1 MVLSAAVLLA
11 GCSSGEAGAGASPGA
26 SVTASATASV
36 SSGPPTP
43 SPSTPP
49 PYPTGSAGCHR
60 NTSWSTKDAA
70 EWLRLNAKTPGSAF
84 SVVTDA
90 VELERSSDG
99 YGPLCRPLTVH
110 VEIWKLGY
118 SAPGPVSREDLL
130 KKHRSRPDYYFE
142 MTLVK
147 RERFRVD
154 GREAHS
160 VRFPRSV
167 RAANLGACAGSL
179 VAVSVGGPLAA
190 RELPRDIS
198 TTTGNGPL
206 DREDVGFRTRRVAEY
221 GLRAASA
228 PQVCGPDG
236 RPTATPSPGGV
247 VPSFPGGPSV
257 PAPPS

>member
-1 MVLSAAVLLA
+1 M
-11 GCSSGEAGAGASPGA
+11 
-26 SVTASATASV
+26 TASTTAAV

-60 NTSWSTKDAA
+60 NASWSTKDAV
-70 EWLRLNAKTPGSAF
+70 EWLRLNAETPGSAF
-84 SVVTDA
+84 SVTQDA
-90 VELERSSDG
+90 VELERSPDG

-118 SAPGPVSREDLL
+118 SAARGGPVSREDLL
-130 KKHRSRPDYYFE
+130 KHRSRPDYYFE
-142 MTLVK
+142 LTLVK
-147 RERFRVD
+147 RARFRAD
-154 GREAHS
+154 GREAHT

-167 RAANLGACAGSL
+167 RAARLGACTGSL

-206 DREDVGFRTRRVAEY
+206 DREDVGFRTERVAEY
-221 GLRAASA
+221 GLTAPSA
-228 PQVCGPDG
+228 PRMCGPDG
-236 RPTATPSPGGV
+236 RPAATPSPGGAG
-247 VPSFPGGPSV
+247 PSFPGGLSL
-257 PAPPS
+257 PAPPSNG